1 MSTTKKMYLTGTC
14 LAIVLIIA
22 SCDSS
27 RKNVTENYADSATS
41 VTDEVVPESNTESYN
56 LIVENE
62 FKNALENPFS
72 TFSIDVDGAS
82 YSNARRFISQNQL
95 PPKDAVRVEEFIN
108 YFEYDYPQPTD
119 NKPFN
124 VITNSAT
131 CPWNSAHQLIQIAL
145 QGKKIPFDELPPCN
159 LVFLVDVSG
168 SMDDNTKLPLVK
180 RSLKALTKQLRNT
193 DYIALVVYA
202 GAAGQVLPSTSGDE
216 KETIEDAIDNLKAG
230 GSTAGGAGLELAYK
244 IAEEN
249 FESKSSNRI
258 ILCTDGDFNIGAS
271 SDAEMTR
278 LIESKRDAG
287 IYITVL
293 GFGMG
298 NYKDSKMEAIA
309 DHGNGNYFY
318 IDNFDEAKKVL
329 VTQLDGTLY
338 TIAKDV
344 KIQVEFNPALV
355 KSYRLIGYENRALN
369 KEDFTNDKKD
379 AGEIGAGHTVTAF
392 YEVDLKNGNEDN
404 LTADAVSSKY
414 SETKVKAEA
423 MTSDELMTVHLRY
436 KLPDENKSEAM
447 NTVIKN
453 EKNPFENAPTDF
465 RFGAAVAQYAMLLRD
480 SQFKGT
486 ASLKHIIETA
496 KNATG
501 KDTNGYRKDFIEMVE
516 ETEDLLR
523 K

>member
-1 MSTTKKMYLTGTC
+1 MSATKKLHLYGACIGIALT
-14 LAIVLIIA
+14 IV

-27 RKNVTENYADSATS
+27 RKNTAEFYTDSAAT
-41 VTDEVVPESNTESYN
+41 TIEEPQQQFNTESYN
-56 LIVENE
+56 LVVENE

-82 YSNARRFISQNQL
+82 YSNTRRFISQNQL
-95 PPKDAVRVEEFIN
+95 PPKDAVRVEEFVN
-108 YFEYDYPQPTD
+108 YFEYNYPQPVD
-119 NKPFN
+119 GKPFN

-131 CPWNSAHQLIQIAL
+131 CPWNEQHHLVQIAL
-145 QGKKIPFDELPPCN
+145 QGKKIPFEELPPCN

-168 SMDDNTKLPLVK
+168 SMDDDAKLPLVK
-180 RSLKALTKQLRNT
+180 RSLKALTKQLRSK
-193 DYIALVVYA
+193 DHIALVVYA

-216 KETIEDAIDNLKAG
+216 KETIDDAIDHLKAG

-258 ILCTDGDFNIGAS
+258 ILCTDGDFNVGAS

-298 NYKDSKMEAIA
+298 NYKDSKMETIA

-318 IDNFDEAKKVL
+318 IDNYDEAKKVL

-355 KSYRLIGYENRALN
+355 KTYRLIGYENRALN

-392 YEVDLKNGNEDN
+392 YEIELNNSSN
-404 LTADAVSSKY
+404 HLSTDASSSKY
-414 SETKVKAEA
+414 SETKVKPEA
-423 MTSDELMTVHLRY
+423 MNTDELMTVHLRY
-436 KLPDENKSEAM
+436 KLPEENTSIEL

-453 EKNPFENAPTDF
+453 EKNKFENASDDF
-465 RFGAAVAQYAMLLRD
+465 RFAAAVVKYAMLLRD

-486 ASLKHIIETA
+486 ASLKQVIETA
-496 KNATG
+496 ENALG
-501 KDTNGYRKDFIEMVE
+501 ADENGYRKDFVKMAE
-516 ETEDLLR
+516 ETEDLLLNN
-523 K
+523 